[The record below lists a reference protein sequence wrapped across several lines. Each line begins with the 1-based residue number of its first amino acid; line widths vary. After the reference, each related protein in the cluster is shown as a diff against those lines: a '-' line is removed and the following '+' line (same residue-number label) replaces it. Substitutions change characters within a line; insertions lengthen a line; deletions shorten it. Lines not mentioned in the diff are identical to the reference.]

1 MTKQSAYG
9 VGMGGRIQ
17 CHGGLGWLAG
27 TERMPEGVSVRTGL
41 AESPRFMWYLISL
54 WPMWSPIPES
64 MACL

>member
-27 TERMPEGVSVRTGL
+27 TVADTGGKSLYDRLGGKSSIHAVFDQSVANVVADT
-41 AESPRFMWYLISL
+41 
-54 WPMWSPIPES
+54 
-64 MACL
+64 